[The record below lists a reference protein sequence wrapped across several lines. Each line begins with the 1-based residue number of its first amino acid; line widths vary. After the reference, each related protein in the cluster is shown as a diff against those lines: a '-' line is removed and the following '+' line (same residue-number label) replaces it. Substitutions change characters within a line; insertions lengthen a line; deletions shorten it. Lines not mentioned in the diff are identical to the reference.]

1 MATRSPSISIDAE
14 LRRLAAVGD
23 AKGTVV
29 TLYLDAR
36 GQDQHQREAIRTF
49 VRRSLAGA
57 RRAWRGPA
65 AAGAGLEADL
75 ARIARYA
82 EELTARGA
90 GGRAPGIAL
99 FACAAADLFVDLRA
113 PVPFRNQFGVG
124 GAPLL
129 AQLSLLSDEYEPALV
144 ALVDAESA
152 RIFQSALG
160 GVLSELELVSN
171 VPGRHKQGGWAQ
183 ARYQRHIQAH
193 QDEHHKAVAGLLAE
207 GLNGQDIRHLILG
220 GPRQAQLNLRRFLP
234 PGVEGRIIAELDLP
248 VRATVARIQAAV
260 RGALQDWERRQEREA
275 VQDLLDRAG
284 SPGQAALG
292 PDNALAAV
300 NRRAVH
306 LLLLLRDFAAAG
318 WACGDCGELQAAA
331 TLACPRCGGGMTT
344 VDLREGMVAA
354 VLRAGGAIEW
364 VAGQPALERLGGVG
378 ALLRTSTRPR

>member
-14 LRRLAAVGD
+14 LRRLASVADADGAV
-23 AKGTVV
+23 A

-49 VRRSLAGA
+49 VRRSLAEAG
-57 RRAWRGPA
+57 RAWRGPA

-75 ARIARYA
+75 ARIERYV
-82 EELTARGA
+82 EELTARGV

-124 GAPLL
+124 GALLL

-160 GVLSELELVSN
+160 GMLWELDLASN

-183 ARYQRHIQAH
+183 ARYQRHIRAH
-193 QDEHHKAVAGLLAE
+193 RDEHHKAVAAVLAE
-207 GLNGQDIRHLILG
+207 GLNGQGIRHLVLG
-220 GPRQAQLNLRRFLP
+220 GPQQAQRNLRWFLP
-234 PGVEGRIIAELDLP
+234 AEAERRIIAELDLP
-248 VRATVARIQAAV
+248 VRAALARVQEAV
-260 RGALQDWERRQEREA
+260 REALRAWERRQEEEA
-275 VQDLLDRAG
+275 VRDLLDRAG

-292 PDNALAAV
+292 LANTLDAV

-306 LLLLLRDFAAAG
+306 LLLVSERFAAAG
-318 WACGDCGELQAAA
+318 WACRACGGLQAAA
-331 TLACPRCGGGMTT
+331 TLGCPTCGGELASA
-344 VDLREGMVAA
+344 DLREAIVAA
-354 VLRAGGAIEW
+354 ALRAGAGIEW
-364 VAGQPALERLGGVG
+364 VAAQPALERLGGVG
-378 ALLRTSTRPR
+378 ALLRSSRGLR